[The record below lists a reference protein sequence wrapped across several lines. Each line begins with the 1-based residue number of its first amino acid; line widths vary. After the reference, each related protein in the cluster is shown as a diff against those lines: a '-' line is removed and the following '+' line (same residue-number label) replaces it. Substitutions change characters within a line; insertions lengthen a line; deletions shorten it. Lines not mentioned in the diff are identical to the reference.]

1 MSPQKRL
8 SKEPMSVVSSEWEE
22 SGSEYQDSGSDVDTE
37 TDVERGNDT
46 EGESDGDLK
55 ESAET
60 WTDITA
66 ADVEEQVRQFDLTHK
81 DPGLTKPLQ
90 PETDSLDDDE
100 ELFDGNVHPPE
111 YYGRDMQDLDE
122 RAYLKKNYAEG
133 TLEMVNRV
141 ERQWTEYA
149 RFR

>member
-1 MSPQKRL
+1 ML
-8 SKEPMSVVSSEWEE
+8 VVSSEWEE

-55 ESAET
+55 GSAET

-66 ADVEEQVRQFDLTHK
+66 ADVEEQVRQFDLTYK

-111 YYGRDMQDLDE
+111 YYRRDMQDLDE

-133 TLEMVNRV
+133 ILEMVNRV

-149 RFR
+149 RFC